1 MELLAKVPHALEM
14 VEHESGTAA
23 EDFPEISRDEIVA
36 LRQATAPARQPSA
49 LANLLAARRA
59 VTQFAAK
66 HLGLNVSPRDVHLA
80 HRPNGKPELRFTEA
94 ANSRAFHA
102 LDISL
107 ADSHGLSVAWIGP
120 SPVGVDIE
128 IVETRDCETWRGL
141 LGDDGYVLAL
151 KIERET
157 REPFDSAATRVWTL
171 LEAGK
176 KAFDL
181 RRMVPRFIR
190 SVADSW
196 LLLKADDT
204 GNACELMCAL
214 VRHPAESG
222 AVAALAVIVGQSAY
236 TSQAEH
242 QLLKQLGYDETMFGI
257 KMTNDGPHGQVLYF
271 QRFPVAFK
279 DNQSSSG
286 SVAFSKYFDWT
297 GLVREYSVR
306 PYRQGILETMR
317 AEGAGLASQSMKAR
331 IWDDIRE
338 HDVVEVKV
346 WLERVLES
354 RSSFVTAFE
363 WCVVLPDGT
372 TKKVAY
378 TEQMVTWVR
387 MSGDVNPRMGDL
399 PPIFRK
405 FLDEMAPV
413 RNKHIA
419 SVDQADARLLHFQLG
434 DERSIAGNASGEP
447 VLLHEEEFQTTLEES
462 NYVGNI
468 YFAHYAK
475 WLGATRDLWF
485 HKEFPDVFSGTA
497 GQGEFF
503 SILCDIDHLQ
513 EAMPF
518 DMVLVR
524 MFLDKLFDTG
534 LDLRFEYFLMDQN
547 RVGRKLAVAK
557 QRVVWVNRNR
567 SIIEAVKLPNELLE
581 RLGGLIHTA
590 APPPYEKLMAAPK
603 REVPAKYRLKK
614 NVHAIRFDYSGPQDQ
629 LVATKGFPVLFR
641 DCQTAGKKVEY
652 ARYVSWMGDFREETS
667 SGLFSVLLDLFKSER
682 WGIATNRYRVNIL
695 GDLSPGDIVV
705 AKLWQERSA
714 NDLLW
719 LLKFDWRGIHSNG
732 QVTRVALSEMEFS
745 AVKILAH
752 GVAQA
757 QELPRFMKEFFEDM
771 LPAADAV
778 VKPLEVLPCGYAHL
792 QLGPLLW
799 QGTSLA
805 DKKPAL
811 FSHEIL
817 TTSDNSNWVGNIY
830 FANYGEWMACV
841 RDLYFHRL
849 TPDCF
854 RNSGRDGEWV
864 CLSCAIDHLSEAM
877 PFDRILVTM
886 NVAAIYS
893 SGVDLTF
900 DYFLLENNQIARKLA
915 HGKHTMAWMGR
926 DSRDEP
932 LALELPRNVVETLA
946 RELRQ

>member
-1 MELLAKVPHALEM
+1 
-14 VEHESGTAA
+14 
-23 EDFPEISRDEIVA
+23 
-36 LRQATAPARQPSA
+36 
-49 LANLLAARRA
+49 
-59 VTQFAAK
+59 
-66 HLGLNVSPRDVHLA
+66 
-80 HRPNGKPELRFTEA
+80 
-94 ANSRAFHA
+94 
-102 LDISL
+102 
-107 ADSHGLSVAWIGP
+107 
-120 SPVGVDIE
+120 
-128 IVETRDCETWRGL
+128 
-141 LGDDGYVLAL
+141 
-151 KIERET
+151 
-157 REPFDSAATRVWTL
+157 
-171 LEAGK
+171 
-176 KAFDL
+176 
-181 RRMVPRFIR
+181 
-190 SVADSW
+190 
-196 LLLKADDT
+196 LLKADDT

-590 APPPYEKLMAAPK
+590 APPLRKANGGTETGSACQVQVKEKCS
-603 REVPAKYRLKK
+603 RYS
-614 NVHAIRFDYSGPQDQ
+614 IR
-629 LVATKGFPVLFR
+629 
-641 DCQTAGKKVEY
+641 
-652 ARYVSWMGDFREETS
+652 
-667 SGLFSVLLDLFKSER
+667 
-682 WGIATNRYRVNIL
+682 
-695 GDLSPGDIVV
+695 
-705 AKLWQERSA
+705 
-714 NDLLW
+714 LLW
-719 LLKFDWRGIHSNG
+719 PARPIGSHKRFSSALQGLPDGRQKGGVRTLRFVDGRLQRRDEFRIIFSTLGLI
-732 QVTRVALSEMEFS
+732 QVRKM
-745 AVKILAH
+745 
-752 GVAQA
+752 G
-757 QELPRFMKEFFEDM
+757 
-771 LPAADAV
+771 
-778 VKPLEVLPCGYAHL
+778 
-792 QLGPLLW
+792 
-799 QGTSLA
+799 
-805 DKKPAL
+805 
-811 FSHEIL
+811 
-817 TTSDNSNWVGNIY
+817 NS
-830 FANYGEWMACV
+830 
-841 RDLYFHRL
+841 
-849 TPDCF
+849 
-854 RNSGRDGEWV
+854 
-864 CLSCAIDHLSEAM
+864 
-877 PFDRILVTM
+877 
-886 NVAAIYS
+886 
-893 SGVDLTF
+893 
-900 DYFLLENNQIARKLA
+900 
-915 HGKHTMAWMGR
+915 
-926 DSRDEP
+926 DEP
-932 LALELPRNVVETLA
+932 LSGKYPWRFVSRRHCGGKTMAGEVGK
-946 RELRQ
+946 